1 VFLYNVRVRKLE
13 SDNRVECS
21 GSCSECARR
30 LSAAAGMTTS
40 TASRTP
46 PGPACRR
53 SDVFTGQPEKC
64 LRGVTISRGRAMRP
78 FCAGQEGSPAAAA
91 AATSAGARSRSSTAS
106 RRRGP
111 LVVGRCW
118 WQLVML
124 LVVID
129 VVVCHVTRTAADQGR
144 STQFTPV
151 AVTRCRDPG
160 GGTGPQIVARPQI

>member
-1 VFLYNVRVRKLE
+1 MFLYNVRVRKLE

-21 GSCSECARR
+21 GSCRECARR
-30 LSAAAGMTTS
+30 LSARCRDDDVHGLADATRPT
-40 TASRTP
+40 
-46 PGPACRR
+46 CRR

-64 LRGVTISRGRAMRP
+64 RRGVTISRGRAMP
-78 FCAGQEGSPAAAA
+78 PVCAGQEGSPAAAA
-91 AATSAGARSRSSTAS
+91 TASAGARSRSSTAS

-129 VVVCHVTRTAADQGR
+129 VVVSPVTRTAADQGR
-144 STQFTPV
+144 SIQFTPV
-151 AVTRCRDPG
+151 EVSRCWDPG